1 MRSGRARSTRAAPVV
16 ALVAGALL
24 WSGCGGTARTP
35 GTSPTGTSTGSSTG
49 TATTP
54 GQTRSS
60 SSSTSRGTPGP
71 TTPRP
76 SPSTHPSSPTPSR
89 TSSTSRP
96 PTTSPTPTLPPAL
109 ADGVVTRIPTS
120 RKVVALTFDG
130 GAGSQGAA
138 SILST
143 LRSQGVP
150 ASFFVTGEFATANPA
165 LVRQMA
171 AVGPVGNH
179 TWDHPHL
186 TSLSDTAVR
195 TELSRAESAV
205 RAATG
210 RTPRPFFRFPFG
222 EYSSRTLALVHS
234 CGYGAI
240 GWTTD
245 SLGWKGTS
253 GGQSVDS
260 VVARVLAGRTPG
272 QVVLMHVGANPDDG
286 TTLDAAALA
295 RVIAGYRAAG
305 YGFTT
310 LDALR

>member
-1 MRSGRARSTRAAPVV
+1 MRRTQLSVAVLAATLLAAPS
-16 ALVAGALL
+16 ACGRPAGGPA
-24 WSGCGGTARTP
+24 TTTP
-35 GTSPTGTSTGSSTG
+35 TGSPTTSSSTG
-49 TATTP
+49 PATT
-54 GQTRSS
+54 
-60 SSSTSRGTPGP
+60 
-71 TTPRP
+71 TT
-76 SPSTHPSSPTPSR
+76 SPSMTRTPSTTHPPATTTRRPTPS
-89 TSSTSRP
+89 
-96 PTTSPTPTLPPAL
+96 TTRAPSPTPTRTPTATPRPTTPALPPAL
-109 ADGVVTRIPTS
+109 SDGVVTRIPTT

-130 GAGSQGAA
+130 GAGAQGAA

-143 LRSQGVP
+143 LRAQGVP
-150 ASFFVTGEFATANPA
+150 ASFFVTGQFATTNPA

-186 TSLSDTAVR
+186 PDLSD
-195 TELSRAESAV
+195 SAV
-205 RAATG
+205 RSQLSRTSTAIRAAG
-210 RTPRPFFRFPFG
+210 APDPRPFFRFPFG
-222 EYSSRTLALVHS
+222 DQSAHALSVVHAA
-234 CGYGAI
+234 GYGAV

-260 VVARVLAGRTPG
+260 VVRRVLAARTPG
-272 QVVLMHVGANPDDG
+272 QIVLMHVGANPDDH

-295 RVIAGYRAAG
+295 RIVAGYRAAG

>member
-1 MRSGRARSTRAAPVV
+1 M
-16 ALVAGALL
+16 
-24 WSGCGGTARTP
+24 
-35 GTSPTGTSTGSSTG
+35 
-49 TATTP
+49 
-54 GQTRSS
+54 
-60 SSSTSRGTPGP
+60 
-71 TTPRP
+71 
-76 SPSTHPSSPTPSR
+76 
-89 TSSTSRP
+89 
-96 PTTSPTPTLPPAL
+96 
-109 ADGVVTRIPTS
+109 
-120 RKVVALTFDG
+120 VALTFDG

-138 SILST
+138 SILAT
-143 LRSQGVP
+143 LRANGVP

-186 TSLSDTAVR
+186 PALSDSAVR
-195 TELSRAESAV
+195 TEVSRAESAI
-205 RAATG
+205 RTASG
-210 RTPRPFFRFPFG
+210 RSPRPFFRFPFG
-222 EYSSRTLALVHS
+222 DSSSHTLALVHAA
-234 CGYGAI
+234 GYGAV